1 MGLFTVPEARA
12 ELARLRPVLDELVR
26 LRADAAELAASLRPG
41 GRETTLGG
49 MPEWKAAQ
57 ARLDDLMTTVQR
69 TGAELKGFAP
79 LLIDFPAELD
89 GVDVL
94 LCWLEGDPELSW
106 YHRADLGFA
115 GRRRLPDKVGVV
127 SEEIAAGLFDGI
139 AAHYDEDTFHGLV
152 ADALVDGLGRTAPER
167 VLDVAT
173 GTGVAAFA
181 ALRLEPGEVLAI
193 DISPGMIAR
202 AEAKAATHDPG
213 KRITWQVASAV
224 PSPVEDEGADAV
236 LCASSLHFLGA
247 AALRDW
253 LRALRPGGRVGF
265 SLPIASAFRPSEAF
279 AAIVPAD
286 LKLPET
292 EDDAAELAAEAGF
305 TEVTVK
311 RLDVES
317 EDRVRSVFVVHATRP

>member
-41 GRETTLGG
+41 GRETSLGG

-79 LLIDFPAELD
+79 LLIDFPAEID
-89 GVDVL
+89 GADVL
-94 LCWLEGDPELSW
+94 LCWLEGDAELSW
-106 YHRADLGFA
+106 YHRTDLGFA
-115 GRRRLPDKVGVV
+115 GRRRLPDKVAVV
-127 SEEIAAGLFDGI
+127 TEEIAAGLFDGI
-139 AAHYDEDTFHGLV
+139 AARYDEDPFHGLV
-152 ADALVDGLGRTAPER
+152 ADALVDGLGCTAPER

-193 DISPGMIAR
+193 DISPGMIAQ

-236 LCASSLHFLGA
+236 LCASSLHFLGS

-265 SLPIASAFRPSEAF
+265 SLPLASTFRPSEAF

-292 EDDAAELAAEAGF
+292 EDDAAELASDAGF

-311 RLDVES
+311 RLDVET